1 MSKHRRLLSDTGGMA
16 LVTLVSRLSG
26 LVRDKAVA
34 FFFGA
39 GLVGDAFV
47 TGFRIPNMF
56 RALLAE
62 GSLHASFIPVLSE
75 LKGKGEEARARE
87 FVRAMTTVLL
97 VVLPVVVVLAAI
109 AAPLLVRLV
118 AAPFEDSNPDTFKLA
133 VTLSRVMLPY
143 LAFISLAAL
152 AQGVLNASG
161 RFLLPAA
168 TPIALSLS
176 IALGA
181 MVAVVVFGGDPLWL
195 GVGVLVGGFAQFAM
209 QLGACRRVGLPLMP
223 GRQAFSNPDV
233 RQTLRLML
241 PGVPA
246 LGIYQITILLSNR
259 LAAGVGE
266 GAVFCTYNAS
276 RINEL
281 VYGVVIVQLTTA
293 VLPMIAAQRSGD
305 ADEARG
311 TLAFALRLL
320 SLVALPATVFSVV
333 LATPLVGALF
343 GGGKYGPLEVQMAAS
358 ALVMYSLGMPFLGLA
373 KLLAN
378 TSFAW
383 KDTRSPLISAA
394 VNLAAFVTLGFAF
407 TPRFGV
413 AGLAGATSAGQLANT
428 LTLFWLN
435 GRAGRLP
442 RLLPLVP
449 AVARHLLAA
458 GALGATVSIAAQLIP
473 IPLSTGVRSIATLGV
488 ITVLGGGA
496 YALVLML
503 VRAPEWRELIALVK
517 GKLGR

>member
-1 MSKHRRLLSDTGGMA
+1 
-16 LVTLVSRLSG
+16 
-26 LVRDKAVA
+26 
-34 FFFGA
+34 
-39 GLVGDAFV
+39 
-47 TGFRIPNMF
+47 
-56 RALLAE
+56 
-62 GSLHASFIPVLSE
+62 
-75 LKGKGEEARARE
+75 
-87 FVRAMTTVLL
+87 
-97 VVLPVVVVLAAI
+97 
-109 AAPLLVRLV
+109 
-118 AAPFEDSNPDTFKLA
+118 
-133 VTLSRVMLPY
+133 
-143 LAFISLAAL
+143 
-152 AQGVLNASG
+152 
-161 RFLLPAA
+161 
-168 TPIALSLS
+168 
-176 IALGA
+176 
-181 MVAVVVFGGDPLWL
+181 
-195 GVGVLVGGFAQFAM
+195 
-209 QLGACRRVGLPLMP
+209 
-223 GRQAFSNPDV
+223 
-233 RQTLRLML
+233 
-241 PGVPA
+241 
-246 LGIYQITILLSNR
+246 
-259 LAAGVGE
+259 
-266 GAVFCTYNAS
+266 
-276 RINEL
+276 
-281 VYGVVIVQLTTA
+281 VIVQLTTA